1 MHMLSH
7 RDDFLFPIES
17 HFNRLFDE
25 LISSNGNKLKDSV
38 KSIAGYPKMDVVED
52 NGNLLIKCALPGMKL
67 EDITVEFDHND
78 KKYPAVVSVSGK
90 MSKDY
95 ENSKDAKYYVK
106 ELRQSS
112 FSRQFVLPKYIVEEP
127 EAFLEDGIL
136 TLRWKIPEPPKLKA
150 PEKSKITIKQI
161 KD

>member
-1 MHMLSH
+1 MLSH

-38 KSIAGYPKMDVVED
+38 KSIAGYPKMDVIED

-67 EDITVEFDHND
+67 EDISVEFD
-78 KKYPAVVSVSGK
+78 KKEKEYPAVVSISGK
-90 MSKDY
+90 MSKSY
-95 ENSKDAKYYVK
+95 ENSKEAKYYVK

-112 FSRQFVLPKYIVEEP
+112 FSRQFVLPKYVVDEP

-136 TLRWKIPEPPKLKA
+136 TLKWKIPEPPKLKV
-150 PEKSKITIKQI
+150 PEKNKITIRQI
-161 KD
+161 KN

>member
-38 KSIAGYPKMDVVED
+38 KSIAGYPKMDVIED

-67 EDITVEFDHND
+67 EDISVEFD
-78 KKYPAVVSVSGK
+78 KKEKECPAVVSISGK
-90 MSKDY
+90 MSKSY
-95 ENSKDAKYYVK
+95 ENSKEAKYYVK

-112 FSRQFVLPKYIVEEP
+112 FSRQFVLPKYVVDEP

-136 TLRWKIPEPPKLKA
+136 TLKWKIPEPPKLKV
-150 PEKSKITIKQI
+150 PEKNKITIRQI
-161 KD
+161 KN